1 MNIQNQRKDLENWC
15 MSVTKGEGGVVTMKL
30 KKLKL
35 TDALLH
41 KIYYETM

>member
-1 MNIQNQRKDLENWC
+1 MYVSN
-15 MSVTKGEGGVVTMKL
+15 EGVDEVTMKL